1 MSYKL
6 KSDLSDEIGSIILA
20 NNKLN
25 DAYEILND
33 VISLID
39 DGQWTGKSQK
49 VSKALCEI
57 CHTYHKKILDNTND
71 EVEVLKKLYDN
82 ADGYMSSGKIPSEW
96 R

>member
-49 VSKALCEI
+49 VSTALCEI
-57 CHTYHKKILDNTND
+57 CHTYHKKIFLIGITF
-71 EVEVLKKLYDN
+71 LYVIIN
-82 ADGYMSSGKIPSEW
+82 YISFI
-96 R
+96 